1 MISCKLLR
9 SGLHEDMNEKEIWE
23 VAVSLELRELALD
36 AAEEAVW
43 AQRLSSVD
51 GIFLIPF
58 PTGFGKNS
66 GKDIRALECTTG
78 WRRVTSIVPDT
89 NRKPPAVARRLG
101 GNNRCEQSTW
111 IWKTVVSA
119 NRSCLLFMCFLRD
132 LYRMETWEESIW
144 KNSWLECQIIPPWS

>member
-1 MISCKLLR
+1 M
-9 SGLHEDMNEKEIWE
+9 
-23 VAVSLELRELALD
+23 SLELRELALD

-58 PTGFGKNS
+58 PNGFGKNS

-101 GNNRCEQSTW
+101 GNNRCEQST
-111 IWKTVVSA
+111 
-119 NRSCLLFMCFLRD
+119 
-132 LYRMETWEESIW
+132 
-144 KNSWLECQIIPPWS
+144 